1 MRKLFTVLTA
11 CAAAFALTACG
22 SSTTAATEAAKTE
35 AATEAAKEE
44 TTEAA
49 KETEAAAEELA
60 KVGDFPSETITLVCP
75 FSAGGG
81 TDIGARNMA
90 TSLSEIL
97 GVNVVVE
104 NQPGSNGWIAW
115 TDLITGDYK
124 DGYTIGLINHNFV
137 YGELDPVNTREYNLD
152 DVQVLANQVLDYN
165 VMAFRSDESRFTDLE
180 SFIEYAKENPVLIA
194 SMAEGITDGDSTTA
208 EWFNQTF
215 GTQIK
220 VVPVDGTSDARAMF
234 LAGDTDVYFASV
246 ADVKA
251 SYDAGEMN
259 VVCVFAEERSSFL
272 PEIPTIKE
280 ATGEEFYAYAAR
292 GYFYPAGVDEEIVS
306 FMTDAMLK
314 AMEDPAYIENMNALG
329 LELDNTS
336 GAEYEEL
343 LGAQADSR
351 KRIWG
356 VE

>member
-1 MRKLFTVLTA
+1 MRKSFTVLAA

-22 SSTTAATEAAKTE
+22 SNTAATEAAKTE
-35 AATEAAKEE
+35 AATEAV
-44 TTEAA
+44 
-49 KETEAAAEELA
+49 KETEAAAAEKETEA
-60 KVGDFPSETITLVCP
+60 EGTTKVGDFPSETITLVCP

-90 TSLSEIL
+90 TALSDIL

-152 DVQVLANQVLDYN
+152 DVQVLVNQVLDYN
-165 VMAFRSDESRFTDLE
+165 VMAFRSDEDRYTDIE

-246 ADVKA
+246 ADVKSA
-251 SYDAGEMN
+251 YDAGEMN
-259 VVCVFAEERSSFL
+259 VVCVFGEERSSFL
-272 PEIPTIKE
+272 PEVPTIVE
-280 ATGEEFYAYAAR
+280 ATGEEFFGYAAR
-292 GYFYPAGVDEEIVS
+292 GYFYPQGVDEEIVS

-314 AMEDPAYIENMNALG
+314 AMEDPTYIENMNALG

-343 LGAQADSR
+343 LGAQAETR
-351 KRIWG
+351 KKIWG
-356 VE
+356 AE